1 MPLVCHVVYTV
12 VYNIRRTEF
21 RFGGCE
27 VSDTGIVSTSTV
39 SYGVPTGM
47 SVPIVSFSLVRLVYR
62 PKDFKKLRAR
72 MRVIDL
78 LS

>member
-1 MPLVCHVVYTV
+1 MLSIPLSITSVAQ
-12 VYNIRRTEF
+12 N
-21 RFGGCE
+21 
-27 VSDTGIVSTSTV
+27 SDLVDARLAIPV
-39 SYGVPTGM
+39 SYLQVPYHTEYRFPSGM